1 MNCVFELGAIE
12 ACWTGNKKRPLH
24 KRIHVNA
31 YAKVLLPIAR
41 CPPPGLKNQAV
52 VLTAVLHYSLL
63 LVELVYQSAS
73 SLSR

>member
-1 MNCVFELGAIE
+1 
-12 ACWTGNKKRPLH
+12 
-24 KRIHVNA
+24 
-31 YAKVLLPIAR
+31 
-41 CPPPGLKNQAV
+41 